1 MIFVDLRPVL
11 GLISSSQVG
20 FIAEVSIKD
29 EAIAFAELPVN
40 EMEPVQLQ

>member
-1 MIFVDLRPVL
+1 MFVDLRTVL
-11 GLISSSQVG
+11 GLIVVPSQVR

-29 EAIAFAELPVN
+29 EAIAFTELPVN